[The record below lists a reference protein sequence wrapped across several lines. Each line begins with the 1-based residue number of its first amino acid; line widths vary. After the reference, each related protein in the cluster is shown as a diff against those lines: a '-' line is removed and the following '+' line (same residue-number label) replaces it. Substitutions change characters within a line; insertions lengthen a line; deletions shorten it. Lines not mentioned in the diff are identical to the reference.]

1 VNVSLE
7 LQSVS
12 AAVVGRSS
20 PYLEICRP
28 VEMPRLSSVVV
39 VVTAV
44 CGHNCTCERAKIAV
58 PVAHMSG
65 GLPVGQD
72 NNKQRTTNT
81 EQQTANT
88 TSHTRNPRNASQ
100 SAFLSR

>member
-1 VNVSLE
+1 
-7 LQSVS
+7 
-12 AAVVGRSS
+12 
-20 PYLEICRP
+20 
-28 VEMPRLSSVVV
+28 
-39 VVTAV
+39 
-44 CGHNCTCERAKIAV
+44 
-58 PVAHMSG
+58 MSG